1 MDIAI
6 FADVEPEVDT
16 LVNGKA
22 RDQAML
28 MVDMGAQR
36 THTVRGEYVILHI
49 FLFKKGKIIRIIE
62 PYFL

>member
-1 MDIAI
+1 MDLAI

-16 LVNGKA
+16 FVDGKA

-36 THTVRGEYVILHI
+36 AHTVRGVDVVLHKCWLQVAG
-49 FLFKKGKIIRIIE
+49 FRFQE
-62 PYFL
+62 PDC

>member
-1 MDIAI
+1 MDMTI

-16 LVNGKA
+16 FVDGKA

-36 THTVRGEYVILHI
+36 AHTVRGEYMVLHI
-49 FLFKKGKIIRIIE
+49 FCLKGARSSG
-62 PYFL
+62 LLNL